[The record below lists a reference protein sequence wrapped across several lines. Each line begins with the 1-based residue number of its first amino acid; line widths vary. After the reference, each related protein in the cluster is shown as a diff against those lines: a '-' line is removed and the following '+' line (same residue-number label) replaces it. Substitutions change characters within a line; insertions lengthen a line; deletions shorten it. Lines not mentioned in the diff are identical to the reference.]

1 MKVFLHVAKY
11 NFLFLVRNWVS
22 KILIFLSLSI
32 VAGGALY
39 INSYFEDNIDV
50 YTINKSNSN
59 ISIENLN
66 VLIKELGVKLEE
78 DYSDNADISVNLMEN
93 NILIATKKKDIQA
106 ATLNNV
112 ATGIDYL
119 VNEKSYNINIS
130 VPEADNENKLLAFVF
145 TFMLYL
151 FTLLVGNMI
160 ITSVSSEKTSKM
172 LELISYKISAIKLI
186 YAKIFALY
194 LYIGLIVVSCVVEIQ
209 VMAKFKLIDLDRVID
224 IFSQNN
230 LSIESILLVFLSLFV
245 GLIVYTQLYIISG
258 ALISDSSQLQL
269 AQLPLTLVSLV
280 CYCINVYLITSNN
293 KLDILKNFGRFV
305 PLLFPYNSIIS
316 IVQNETVDYNFL
328 LQGLGSCILFIVV
341 INICLN
347 RYILPSKMT

>member
-112 ATGIDYL
+112 ATGINYL

-224 IFSQNN
+224 IFSR
-230 LSIESILLVFLSLFV
+230 
-245 GLIVYTQLYIISG
+245 IIY
-258 ALISDSSQLQL
+258 Q
-269 AQLPLTLVSLV
+269 
-280 CYCINVYLITSNN
+280 
-293 KLDILKNFGRFV
+293 
-305 PLLFPYNSIIS
+305 
-316 IVQNETVDYNFL
+316 
-328 LQGLGSCILFIVV
+328 
-341 INICLN
+341 
-347 RYILPSKMT
+347 